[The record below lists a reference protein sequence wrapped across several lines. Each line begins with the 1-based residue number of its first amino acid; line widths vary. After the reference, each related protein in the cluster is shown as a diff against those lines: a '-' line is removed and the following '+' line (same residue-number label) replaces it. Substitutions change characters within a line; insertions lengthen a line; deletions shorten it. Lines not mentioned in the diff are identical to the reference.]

1 MYKGKNKNA
10 PFYGYLIEIFF
21 WAQVNMSLLLV
32 KKKLPEDCYFNK
44 APTDDPTKYSF
55 TYFITFSFSSS

>member
-1 MYKGKNKNA
+1 MDILLKY
-10 PFYGYLIEIFF
+10 FF
-21 WAQVNMSLLLV
+21 GLTVLTTG